1 MGLVLSLD
9 IYSYAISGAS
19 NNIQSHWKKMYFQTF
34 NIKCTKLQN
43 NCYVLYNY
51 KMGHACPPG
60 FFLSLESSVII
71 PKRKEKKS
79 KSVRARGG
87 VRP

>member
-1 MGLVLSLD
+1 MLYQEL
-9 IYSYAISGAS
+9 AI
-19 NNIQSHWKKMYFQTF
+19 IF
-34 NIKCTKLQN
+34 NHIEKKCTSNRLILSVQN
-43 NCYVLYNY
+43 YKIIATFYNYNY

-60 FFLSLESSVII
+60 FFLSLESTVII

>member
-1 MGLVLSLD
+1 MLYQELAIIFNHIEKKCPSNRLVFSV
-9 IYSYAISGAS
+9 
-19 NNIQSHWKKMYFQTF
+19 
-34 NIKCTKLQN
+34 QN